1 METMVL
7 SERETCGVF
16 ITSNFSYI
24 DKSFPIE
31 MRRYEKLSEKNR
43 NSSFWEINDGVFK
56 MHFVEENIK
65 HAMCTDNIIPE
76 HNYSKS
82 FEVSQNAKK

>member
-43 NSSFWEINDGVFK
+43 NSNFFEINDGVISLYILLK
-56 MHFVEENIK
+56 NI
-65 HAMCTDNIIPE
+65 HAMFIESMIPQ

-82 FEVSQNAKK
+82 FAKMFS

>member
-43 NSSFWEINDGVFK
+43 NSNFFEINDGGYFSI
-56 MHFVEENIK
+56 HFAEKYTCNVHRK
-65 HAMCTDNIIPE
+65 YDT
-76 HNYSKS
+76 STQL
-82 FEVSQNAKK
+82 F

>member
-1 METMVL
+1 METMLL
-7 SERETCGVF
+7 SERKTCGVF

-43 NSSFWEINDGVFK
+43 NSNFFEINDGVLSLY
-56 MHFVEENIK
+56 ILL
-65 HAMCTDNIIPE
+65 
-76 HNYSKS
+76 
-82 FEVSQNAKK
+82 KKYTCNVHRKYDTSTQLF

>member
-1 METMVL
+1 MESMVL

-24 DKSFPIE
+24 DKIFPIE

-43 NSSFWEINDGVFK
+43 NSNFCMINDGVFK
-56 MHFVEENIK
+56 MIDAGK
-65 HAMCTDNIIPE
+65 
-76 HNYSKS
+76 
-82 FEVSQNAKK
+82 

>member
-31 MRRYEKLSEKNR
+31 MRRYEKLSEENR
-43 NSSFWEINDGVFK
+43 NSNFSDK
-56 MHFVEENIK
+56 
-65 HAMCTDNIIPE
+65 
-76 HNYSKS
+76 
-82 FEVSQNAKK
+82 

>member
-1 METMVL
+1 MPTFFTFPLSTFFIVMETMVL

-31 MRRYEKLSEKNR
+31 MRRYEKLSEENR
-43 NSSFWEINDGVFK
+43 NSIFSDK
-56 MHFVEENIK
+56 
-65 HAMCTDNIIPE
+65 
-76 HNYSKS
+76 
-82 FEVSQNAKK
+82 